1 MRRCT
6 CGFKEFAVL
15 FFENAYLGI
24 GIDPKTVF
32 TFLSFLCM
40 PLINTR
46 SMMKKTE
53 NHTFFHIFEDFSSLL
68 KCFLDI
74 SATG

>member
-6 CGFKEFAVL
+6 CGFKEFAKKN
-15 FFENAYLGI
+15 ENAYLGI
-24 GIDPKTVF
+24 GIDAIVF
-32 TFLSFLCM
+32 ITFLFFLCM

-53 NHTFFHIFEDFSSLL
+53 NHTLFHIFKDFSSLL
-68 KCFLDI
+68 KCSQDI